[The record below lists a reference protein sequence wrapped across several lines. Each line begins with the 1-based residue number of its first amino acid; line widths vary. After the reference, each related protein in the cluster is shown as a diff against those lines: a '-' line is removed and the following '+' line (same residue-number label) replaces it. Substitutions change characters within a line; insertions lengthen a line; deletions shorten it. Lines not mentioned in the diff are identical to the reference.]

1 MKEGIHPN
9 YRPVVFK
16 DASSDFEVLTRS
28 TIKTNQK
35 ITWKDGNEYPL
46 VVVDVSSGS
55 HPFYTGKTKFVD
67 AAGRVD
73 KFNRKFQGRYGKGRK
88 GAEAETAGEPEGA

>member
-1 MKEGIHPN
+1 MKDGIHPN
-9 YRPVVFK
+9 YRPVVFH
-16 DASSDFEVLTRS
+16 DTTSGFEVLTKS
-28 TIKTNQK
+28 TIRTNQTTK
-35 ITWKDGNEYPL
+35 YKDGNEYPL
-46 VVVDVSSGS
+46 VVVDVSSAS

-88 GAEAETAGEPEGA
+88 KAEESTEAPQ

>member
-9 YRPVVFK
+9 YRPVVFH
-16 DASSDFEVLTRS
+16 DASSGFEILTKS
-28 TIKTNQK
+28 TIKTNHK
-35 ITWKDGNEYPL
+35 VTKDGVEYPL
-46 VVVDVSSGS
+46 VTVDVSSAS

-73 KFNRKFQGRYGKGRK
+73 KFNRKFQGKYGKARK
-88 GAEAETAGEPEGA
+88 KEESEAAEG

>member
-1 MKEGIHPN
+1 MKDGIHPN

-28 TIKTNQK
+28 TIRTNHK
-35 ITWKDGNEYPL
+35 VTKDGVEYPL
-46 VVVDVSSGS
+46 VVVDVSSAS

-73 KFNRKFQGRYGKGRK
+73 KFNRKFGGRYGKK
-88 GAEAETAGEPEGA
+88 KKDDAEPEAAENAQG

>member
-9 YRPVVFK
+9 YRPVLFQ
-16 DASSDFEVLTRS
+16 DASSGFEMITRS

-35 ITWKDGNEYPL
+35 ITRDGVEYPL
-46 VVVDVSSGS
+46 VVVDVSSHS

-73 KFNRKFQGRYGKGRK
+73 KFNRKFQGRYGKKKQGE
-88 GAEAETAGEPEGA
+88 GAEG